1 MLNGVFLTIL
11 ETKICV
17 CALPNCWWFMC
28 MNYIYKTHFI
38 FILFYLGGKGR
49 WGVYGWLWR
58 GLRGIAFCYMEQK
71 YEKKVP
77 TKFKWAYKRGLRMHA
92 KRGTLWMPF
101 VCILPIECPLFRAFY
116 ALCLLK
122 LTMQKN
128 LYGNEEVK
136 KKKEKRNPQ

>member
-1 MLNGVFLTIL
+1 
-11 ETKICV
+11 
-17 CALPNCWWFMC
+17 
-28 MNYIYKTHFI
+28 
-38 FILFYLGGKGR
+38 
-49 WGVYGWLWR
+49 
-58 GLRGIAFCYMEQK
+58 
-71 YEKKVP
+71 
-77 TKFKWAYKRGLRMHA
+77 
-92 KRGTLWMPF
+92 MPF